1 MDACPTEAIVAPGV
15 VDGSRC
21 ISYLTIELKDAIPN
35 TFAGKMD
42 NWVFGCDVCQ
52 DVCPWNR
59 FAKPHQEPAFSPSS
73 DLEALAAQDWK
84 ELTEETFKRVFTG
97 SAVTRTKLKGITR
110 NLEFLSL
117 DKPAD

>member
-1 MDACPTEAIVAPGV
+1 

-21 ISYLTIELKDAIPN
+21 ISYLTIELKDAIPS

-59 FAKPHQEPAFSPSS
+59 FSKPHQEPAFHPSS
-73 DLEALAAQDWK
+73 ELEALAAQDWR
-84 ELTEETFKRVFTG
+84 ELTEETFNKVFSG
-97 SAVTRTKLKGITR
+97 SAFTRTKLKGITR
-110 NLEFLSL
+110 NLEFLTQE
-117 DKPAD
+117 KPAN

>member
-1 MDACPTEAIVAPGV
+1 
-15 VDGSRC
+15 
-21 ISYLTIELKDAIPN
+21 
-35 TFAGKMD
+35 
-42 NWVFGCDVCQ
+42 
-52 DVCPWNR
+52 
-59 FAKPHQEPAFSPSS
+59 
-73 DLEALAAQDWK
+73 LEALAAQDWK